1 MPLQGH
7 ALVPVMAV
15 RVETKGASLA
25 RKETELC
32 RSRWLGGQECGRR
45 CLEGPIFRVSCRPKQ
60 WLLGVRGAGVW
71 RQAEMK
77 ALTCR
82 QVLAAVGTWRQVSQ
96 VLVAWDL
103 ARLAVQ
109 EWRLPLACIFIF
121 KANTSSKPRPQT
133 LWLPA
138 LEKTRHKDRKQQAQ
152 SPRVRNKSLLPDYLP
167 L

>member
-1 MPLQGH
+1 
-7 ALVPVMAV
+7 
-15 RVETKGASLA
+15 
-25 RKETELC
+25 
-32 RSRWLGGQECGRR
+32 
-45 CLEGPIFRVSCRPKQ
+45 
-60 WLLGVRGAGVW
+60 
-71 RQAEMK
+71 MK

-152 SPRVRNKSLLPDYLP
+152 SPRVRNKSLLPNYLP

>member
-121 KANTSSKPRPQT
+121 KANT
-133 LWLPA
+133 WLPA
-138 LEKTRHKDRKQQAQ
+138 LEKTRHKDRRQQAQ
-152 SPRVRNKSLLPDYLP
+152 SPRVRNNSLLPNYLP